1 LEAEAQRKAGEGCLR
16 EREQQ
21 RPEEQAELKAD
32 EESQRSIEGERN
44 RAQQEATQ
52 RFIEAKAQHRKD
64 EPRRKPQQI
73 EKPIEARELLE
84 FRPFTKTQ
92 PANQPTGIVG
102 ITVKNRSN
110 QRLEHCSVR
119 IDKIEASNPDSIYW
133 IFSDPKLRLPLPKEE
148 FFALNPYD
156 WRDVSIAQLDEINSR
171 FENLGI
177 ELPCYSVEQYPALD
191 VEQFYILT
199 IRASAEIGEPVE
211 RKYRLS
217 VDGLKRLSFQEDSHS

>member
-1 LEAEAQRKAGEGCLR
+1 LDLS
-16 EREQQ
+16 

-133 IFSDPKLRLPLPKEE
+133 IFSDSKLRLPLPKEE

-171 FENLGI
+171 FEN
-177 ELPCYSVEQYPALD
+177 
-191 VEQFYILT
+191 
-199 IRASAEIGEPVE
+199 
-211 RKYRLS
+211 
-217 VDGLKRLSFQEDSHS
+217 